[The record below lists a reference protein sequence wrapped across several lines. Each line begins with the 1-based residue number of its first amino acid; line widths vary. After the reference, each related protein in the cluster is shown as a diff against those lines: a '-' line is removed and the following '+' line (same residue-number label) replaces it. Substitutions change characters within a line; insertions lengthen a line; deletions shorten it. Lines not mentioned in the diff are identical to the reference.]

1 MEIKKLFTERL
12 KDARQR
18 KGMTQ
23 EKLSELSGINPTL
36 ISKYEQGIAL
46 PGIDNLQKLVVA
58 LGITSDYL
66 LLPQANPQMV
76 PKVKDPELYERYF
89 VLETLDE
96 KEREH
101 ALFLLNL
108 IIAQKK
114 IKELAISLE
123 TVK

>member
-1 MEIKKLFTERL
+1 MEIKKMFTERL
-12 KDARQR
+12 KAARQR
-18 KGMTQ
+18 KGITQ
-23 EKLSELSGINPTL
+23 EKLSQLSGINPTL

-58 LGITSDYL
+58 LEISADYF
-66 LLPQANPQMV
+66 LLPQATPKTV

-89 VLETLDE
+89 ALETLD
-96 KEREH
+96 KQEREH

-114 IKELAISLE
+114 IKELAVSLE
-123 TVK
+123 AAK